1 MWLETN
7 RPALIAFRIKSG
19 YSQREFAKQLGV
31 AHTTIMRIEKGERN
45 ASPKLGKKI
54 ADLLGIPMEAIFFIH
69 VDSEWNNDIPSGKV
83 DKNADINA

>member
-1 MWLETN
+1 METN

-19 YSQREFAKQLGV
+19 YSQREFAKRLGV
-31 AHTTIMRIEKGERN
+31 AHTTIMRIEKGDRN

-69 VDSEWNNDIPSGKV
+69 VGAEWNNEIPDGKV
-83 DKNADINA
+83 DKSADVNA